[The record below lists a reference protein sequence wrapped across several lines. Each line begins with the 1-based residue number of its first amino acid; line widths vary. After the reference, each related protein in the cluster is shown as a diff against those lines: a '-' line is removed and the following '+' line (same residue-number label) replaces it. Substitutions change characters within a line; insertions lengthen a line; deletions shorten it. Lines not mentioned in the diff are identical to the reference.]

1 MVDTDVTIKLDT
13 SQADSQLEAL
23 DAKTVKTSKSVNTA
37 IQQTETQIDL
47 MFAKGVMTV
56 QRIQS
61 LIVRTLSI
69 GGKAL
74 GNVGQSIMTT
84 VSLAAATLGPLFTAQ
99 ALSGWQRAQ
108 AILGMIE
115 LSMAVISLPMLIAET
130 NRAQAWDEAF
140 IRDSNNA
147 WGRQQYDTT

>member
-1 MVDTDVTIKLDT
+1 MSDSTIKINVDTTEAKSKLD
-13 SQADSQLEAL
+13 AL
-23 DAKTVKTSKSVNTA
+23 DAKTVKTTQSVNTA
-37 IQQTETQIDL
+37 VQQTETQIDL

-56 QRIQS
+56 QRVQS
-61 LIVRTLSI
+61 LMVRTLSI
-69 GGKAL
+69 AGLAL
-74 GNVGQSIMTT
+74 GNVGQSIMST

-130 NRAQAWDEAF
+130 ERAQTWDEAF